1 MEQISLLD
9 RLRQQVLAGGDD
21 RQQTTRAREAAEA
34 LFAPKRPMPK
44 ALAIKSPSPAEASA
58 RKPRVLSIS
67 PSPLPDEKVEPAIPP
82 APPVTPAIS
91 KSEVA
96 RIRTWLK
103 YGMTIAQ
110 AAAVYGVA
118 VDEVERVL
126 RRA

>member
-1 MEQISLLD
+1 MLD
-9 RLRQQVLAGGDD
+9 RLRQQVLGDD
-21 RQQTTRAREAAEA
+21 RQQITRAREAAEA
-34 LFAPKRPMPK
+34 LFAPKRPIPK
-44 ALAIKSPSPAEASA
+44 LAIKSPSPAEASV
-58 RKPRVLSIS
+58 RKPRILSIS
-67 PSPLPDEKVEPAIPP
+67 PSPPPDEKAEPAIPP
-82 APPVTPAIS
+82 TPPVTPAIP

-126 RRA
+126 RRV

>member
-1 MEQISLLD
+1 
-9 RLRQQVLAGGDD
+9 
-21 RQQTTRAREAAEA
+21 
-34 LFAPKRPMPK
+34 MPK
-44 ALAIKSPSPAEASA
+44 ALAIKNPSPEKASA

-67 PSPLPDEKVEPAIPP
+67 PSPVPDEKVERAIRP
-82 APPVTPAIS
+82 APPVTPAIPE
-91 KSEVA
+91 SEVA

>member
-9 RLRQQVLAGGDD
+9 RLRQQAGADD

-34 LFAPKRPMPK
+34 LFAPKRPIPR
-44 ALAIKSPSPAEASA
+44 ALAIKSSSPAEASA
-58 RKPRVLSIS
+58 RKPRILSIS
-67 PSPLPDEKVEPAIPP
+67 PSPLPDEKVEPAIRL
-82 APPVTPAIS
+82 APPVTPAIPN
-91 KSEVA
+91 SEVA
-96 RIRTWLK
+96 RIRIWLK

-118 VDEVERVL
+118 GDEVKQAL